1 MDDDTRG
8 RNLAPFAAKDRAEMQ
23 NLWKFKVNRTEAEQ
37 WVLRDMKF
45 LIYDDSDEKTDVYGT
60 GEYVDGQEDRRAVDS
75 VALSLKAEEV
85 SPGAA
90 PTPAPPSSDAGPSVT
105 FDCFPCEC
113 GRVGCEKTRGAGHFK
128 DWRDSP
134 TVDVSSWSSDKCGDC
149 ELSERECYE
158 RKRNAGEK
166 SHTCK
171 ICTRVPEFPSD
182 RKTRTFRLFSPSVE
196 CPEIVETPDCDNICG
211 HFVAIS
217 HCWPLPA
224 LDGCG
229 EDQKPKTCRVR
240 EKDGTT
246 RTARALDDVLDR
258 AVDFANM
265 VGFRMIWID
274 HECLPQPTEESPQ
287 EDKEYQRIGVQA
299 MDMVYQRALV
309 TASLHEGL
317 VVSQQQVDAI
327 DTLLDPSNSSLIFE
341 IYNPPSPGQPN
352 EFRLAVT
359 HAIEFLQAVVND
371 RSYTRAWVAQEAVS
385 AGIQRFLV
393 FRRAPAVVGRTRLR
407 GANSISHK
415 GRPRHS
421 LDDQEPKLP
430 FEVIGIAQNE
440 FYLLLRKLKLCYR
453 SFGRPSTWDLR
464 LLHHNALSTIRAAE
478 ALQPNLTLK
487 DSGWLEPRISLPT
500 LYGDDRKALSAATA
514 LTLLSTRECRDTQ
527 DRIPILA
534 NMCRYELRIETADA
548 VANCRSL
555 RVAILSLALLNS
567 DLSLLVPEMY
577 WCRETTVSDDGNTLP
592 GCICDVRYDGGLFS
606 PFDRHPG
613 NISDPDPQSFDRFKP
628 TTNRE
633 LYGAGPVEGGLR
645 MAAYLWTAEKEL
657 DLGFLRDQ
665 HCDTWN
671 SLKTIIV
678 DCEGSSDARIRQM
691 GKRLEPGIDV
701 KFERGIR
708 AEVMRSEDGILP
720 KSSALWGDLPP
731 GDEKF
736 RLGFDT
742 DRIEENPPMQQT
754 LAEVVFDI
762 LGKISRFPHPLAAG
776 LADSI
781 WQSLRVGVVPGGQ
794 PDLPDVVCDE
804 LFAHPD
810 VVAQPFETL
819 KLDKDMTNLG
829 GGYHQTWFVERI
841 MQRGKLWVWRYN
853 RPAISEAA
861 QQETPADTDIWA
873 QDATR
878 GLGGRPT
885 VLAGKGKEPEIP
897 NEAAGPR
904 GLAISFLRSD
914 TRLFQFI
921 DSMRFIRTGTWTRD
935 FRTTEYRDIEAP
947 KRAGVEADIL
957 RRQAMERRLRDL
969 YMGFAYRYMDDIPGL
984 PKLGTGNLIAFAL
997 KMEKLR
1003 DFGRGGLIAEQDLGP
1018 RPLAAT
1024 FDVDGSCVVATPYNP
1039 AWEVIPAPAMR
1050 SMSTCWV
1057 VEEVP
1062 DDAGGGGDE
1071 EHDAVATESTAAG
1084 QGEED
1089 APGPGGG
1096 GLEEAEEGTKQEAD
1110 QNEARNWM
1118 PSLLAWWRNWF
1129 VTETA
1134 RGKQR
1139 RQGLGN
1145 DQASKYPQRGNKR
1158 TLDNPFGYASRR
1170 FKVVRKVKGMRKIMD
1185 LPDQTHIF
1193 E

>member
-1 MDDDTRG
+1 M
-8 RNLAPFAAKDRAEMQ
+8 
-23 NLWKFKVNRTEAEQ
+23 
-37 WVLRDMKF
+37 
-45 LIYDDSDEKTDVYGT
+45 
-60 GEYVDGQEDRRAVDS
+60 
-75 VALSLKAEEV
+75 
-85 SPGAA
+85 
-90 PTPAPPSSDAGPSVT
+90 T
-105 FDCFPCEC
+105 FDRFSCEC
-113 GRVGCEKTRGAGHFK
+113 GNVGCEKTSGGGHVEM
-128 DWRDSP
+128 WRDSP
-134 TVDVSSWSSDKCGDC
+134 TIDVSSWSDKCGSC
-149 ELSERECYE
+149 ALSKRECSGLG
-158 RKRNAGEK
+158 RNAGEK

-182 RKTRTFRLFSPSVE
+182 KKTRTFRLFSPSVE
-196 CPEIVETPDCDNICG
+196 CPEIVENPDYDNICG

-224 LDGCG
+224 PDGCG

-240 EKDGTT
+240 EIDGTK

-309 TASLHEGL
+309 TASFHGGL

-327 DTLLDPSNSSLIFE
+327 HTILHSSDYGLITE

-352 EFRLAVT
+352 EFRLAVA
-359 HAIEFLQAVVND
+359 HAIEFLQAVAGD
-371 RSYTRAWVAQEAVS
+371 PSYTRAWVAQEAVS
-385 AGIQRFLV
+385 AGNQRFLV
-393 FRRAPAVVGRTRLR
+393 FRRAPAVVGRTRFR
-407 GANSISHK
+407 GLDGIYHK

-421 LDDQEPKLP
+421 LDDREPKLP
-430 FEVIGIAQNE
+430 FEVIGIALHE
-440 FYLLLRKLKLCYR
+440 FNLLLQKLKLCYR
-453 SFGRPSTWDLR
+453 SFGRPWAMDLR
-464 LLHHNALSTIRAAE
+464 LLHHNALSTIQAAE
-478 ALQPNLTLK
+478 ALHPNLALK

-534 NMCRYELRIETADA
+534 NMCRYEHRIETADA

-577 WCRETTVSDDGNTLP
+577 TCREETISDDGSTLP
-592 GCICDVRYDGGLFS
+592 GCICNVLYDGGLFS

-613 NISDPDPQSFDRFKP
+613 NIRDPYPQSFDRFRP
-628 TTNRE
+628 TTYRE
-633 LYGAGPVEGGLR
+633 LHGAGLVKGGLR
-645 MAAYLWTAEKEL
+645 MAAYLWTVNKKL

-671 SLKTIIV
+671 SLKAIQV
-678 DCEGSSDARIRQM
+678 DCKGSSNARIYQM
-691 GKRLEPGIDV
+691 EQQFKPSMDV
-701 KFERGIR
+701 ESERRIR
-708 AEVMRSEDGILP
+708 AEVMRLEDGILP
-720 KSSALWGDLPP
+720 KDSALWGDLPP
-731 GDEKF
+731 GDENF
-736 RLGFDT
+736 RLVFDT
-742 DRIEENPPMQQT
+742 DMIEETSSMQQT
-754 LAEVVFDI
+754 VAEVIFDI
-762 LGKISRFPHPLAAG
+762 LGKISRFPDPLAAG

-781 WQSLRVGVVPGGQ
+781 WQSLRAGAVPGGQ
-794 PDLPDVVCDE
+794 TDLPDVVCDE

-810 VVAQPFETL
+810 VMADPFKTL
-819 KLDKDMTNLG
+819 KLDKDMGNPG

-841 MQRGKLWVWRYN
+841 MQQGALWVWRYN
-853 RPAISEAA
+853 RPAVNEAA
-861 QQETPADTDIWA
+861 QQETPADTDIRA
-873 QDATR
+873 QDSTR

-885 VLAGKGKEPEIP
+885 GLAGKGKEPEIP
-897 NEAAGPR
+897 NKAAGSR
-904 GLAISFLRSD
+904 GRDLPFLRFD
-914 TRLFQFI
+914 QRLFHFI
-921 DSMRFIRTGTWTRD
+921 DSMSLRD
-935 FRTTEYRDIEAP
+935 PGIETQAFRAAGYKDLEAP
-947 KRAGVEADIL
+947 KRAGVEVAIL
-957 RRQAMERRLRDL
+957 RRQAKERRLRDL

-984 PKLGTGNLIAFAL
+984 PKLGTSNLITFAL
-997 KMEKLR
+997 QMEKLR
-1003 DFGRGGLIAEQDLGP
+1003 DVGRGGLIAEQDQGP

-1024 FDVDGSCVVATPYNP
+1024 FDVDGSRMVATPYNP
-1039 AWEVIPAPAMR
+1039 AWEVLPAPAMR

-1071 EHDAVATESTAAG
+1071 EHGAVATESVAAG

-1089 APGPGGG
+1089 APGPGGGGGG

-1110 QNEARNWM
+1110 QDEGSR
-1118 PSLLAWWRNWF
+1118 S
-1129 VTETA
+1129 ETA

-1145 DQASKYPQRGNKR
+1145 DQASKPPQKGNRR
-1158 TLDNPFGYASRR
+1158 TLDNPYGYASRR

-1185 LPDQTHIF
+1185 LPSQTHIF

>member
-8 RNLAPFAAKDRAEMQ
+8 RNLAPFTAKDKTEMQ
-23 NLWKFKVNRTEAEQ
+23 NLWKFKVNRTEAE
-37 WVLRDMKF
+37 R
-45 LIYDDSDEKTDVYGT
+45 IYDDSDEKTDAYGT
-60 GEYVDGQEDRRAVDS
+60 AEYVDGQEDRRQADS
-75 VALSLKAEEV
+75 VALSPKAEEA

-90 PTPAPPSSDAGPSVT
+90 PAPAPPSSGAGPSMT
-105 FDCFPCEC
+105 FDRFSCEC
-113 GRVGCEKTRGAGHFK
+113 GDVNCEKTSGGGNVQE
-128 DWRDSP
+128 WTYSP
-134 TVDVSSWSSDKCGDC
+134 PIDVSSWLSDKCGSC
-149 ELSERECYE
+149 ALSKRECYG
-158 RKRNAGEK
+158 RRRNAGEK

-196 CPEIVETPDCDNICG
+196 CPEIVETPDYDNVCG

-224 LDGCG
+224 PDGCG

-327 DTLLDPSNSSLIFE
+327 DTLLDPSNSSLLVE
-341 IYNPPSPGQPN
+341 IYNPPSPGQPDKV
-352 EFRLAVT
+352 RLAVT
-359 HAIEFLQAVVND
+359 HAVEFLQAVADD
-371 RSYTRAWVAQEAVS
+371 RSYTRAWVAQEAIS
-385 AGIQRFLV
+385 AGYQRFLV

-407 GANSISHK
+407 GLNSVNHK
-415 GRPRHS
+415 GRPWHS
-421 LDDQEPKLP
+421 LDDREPKLP
-430 FEVIGIAQNE
+430 FEVIGITLNE
-440 FYLLLRKLKLCYR
+440 FYMLLRVLKLCYH
-453 SFGRPSTWDLR
+453 SFGRPSTRDLK
-464 LLHHNALSTIRAAE
+464 LLHHNALSTIRTAE
-478 ALQPNLTLK
+478 ALQPNLALE

-527 DRIPILA
+527 GRIPILA
-534 NMCRYELRIETADA
+534 NMCRYGLRIEAAGA
-548 VANCRSL
+548 VVNCRSL

-577 WCRETTVSDDGNTLP
+577 TCREETISDDGSTLP

-613 NISDPDPQSFDRFKP
+613 NISDPDPQSFDRFRP
-628 TTNRE
+628 TTYRE
-633 LYGAGPVEGGLR
+633 LHGAGPVEGGLR
-645 MAAYLWTAEKEL
+645 MVAYLWTAEKEL

-678 DCEGSSDARIRQM
+678 DCEGSSDARIHQM
-691 GKRLEPGIDV
+691 KQRLEPGIDV

-736 RLGFDT
+736 RLVFDM
-742 DRIEENPPMQQT
+742 DKIEDTSSMQQT
-754 LAEVVFDI
+754 VAEVIFDI

-781 WQSLRVGVVPGGQ
+781 WQSIRVGIVPEGQ
-794 PDLPDVVCDE
+794 TDLPDVVCDE

-810 VVAQPFETL
+810 VMADPFKTL
-819 KLDKDMTNLG
+819 KLDKDMQNPG
-829 GGYHQTWFVERI
+829 AGYHQTWFVERI

-853 RPAISEAA
+853 RPAVDKAA
-861 QQETPADTDIWA
+861 QQETPADTDLRA
-873 QDATR
+873 QDSTQ

-897 NEAAGPR
+897 NKAAGHPP
-904 GLAISFLRSD
+904 IFD
-914 TRLFQFI
+914 TRLYEFI
-921 DSMRFIRTGTWTRD
+921 EGMRFEERGIEFRAMECRD
-935 FRTTEYRDIEAP
+935 PGAP
-947 KRAGVEADIL
+947 KRAGVEVNIL

-969 YMGFAYRYMDDIPGL
+969 YMGFAHMYMDGIPGL
-984 PKLGTGNLIAFAL
+984 PKPDTSNLIAFHL
-997 KMEKLR
+997 HMEKLR
-1003 DFGRGGLIAEQDLGP
+1003 DFLKNGLVAEQDQGP

-1024 FDVDGSCVVATPYNP
+1024 FDVDGSCMVATPYNP

-1071 EHDAVATESTAAG
+1071 EHDAVATENVAAG

-1089 APGPGGG
+1089 APGSGGG
-1096 GLEEAEEGTKQEAD
+1096 GLEEAEKGTKQEAD
-1110 QNEARNWM
+1110 QNEGSR
-1118 PSLLAWWRNWF
+1118 S
-1129 VTETA
+1129 ETA

-1145 DQASKYPQRGNKR
+1145 DQASKPPKKGNKR